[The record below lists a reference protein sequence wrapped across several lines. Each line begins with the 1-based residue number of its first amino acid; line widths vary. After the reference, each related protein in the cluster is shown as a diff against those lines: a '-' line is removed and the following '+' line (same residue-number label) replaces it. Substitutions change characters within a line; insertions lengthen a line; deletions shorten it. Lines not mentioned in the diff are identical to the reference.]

1 MRTVNPM
8 KMCPESRLVYMFIVF
23 GTDTPI
29 SGLHKCQCSHGILI
43 YLLIHSNICWILVY
57 YIFDNLPCECLVN

>member
-8 KMCPESRLVYMFIVF
+8 KMCPESRLVYVFIVF

-29 SGLHKCQCSHGILI
+29 SGFAQMPVAHMGIFDLFVNTLK
-43 YLLIHSNICWILVY
+43 YLLDTGLLHI
-57 YIFDNLPCECLVN
+57 